1 MNWTAV
7 ILIIFGS
14 GFLALEGQVALA
26 QNACGD
32 GVCAQDDEI
41 EVTQYTIKHSTK
53 QMGQATSDMGLVYFI
68 RPSWLAP
75 RSYSWAFVDD
85 QFIGVTDA
93 KNYTYGLVSPGIH
106 TVWSRASNLNY
117 VTMNIEAGK
126 TYYLQQMMAY
136 GSVGQYSVSWA
147 VHLREA
153 KEKKLEKYFKK
164 STYVTPTE
172 EAHAKAQ
179 EYIEERYARARAEE

>member
-41 EVTQYTIKHSTK
+41 EVTKYTIKHSIK

-68 RPSWLAP
+68 RPSYLAP

-106 TVWSRASNLNY
+106 TVWSIASHLDY
-117 VTMNIEAGK
+117 ATMNIEAGK
-126 TYYLQQMMAY
+126 TYYIQQMMAFGP
-136 GSVGQYSVSWA
+136 GSGQLSIKWA
-147 VHLREA
+147 VYLREA

-172 EAHAKAQ
+172 QARAKALEIIGEHYPQ
-179 EYIEERYARARAEE
+179 AKN